1 MLIQF
6 SVANYRSFKDEVTFS
21 MLASSLKAKH
31 PELNKKN
38 LFAAHGGVNL
48 LTSAAIYGANA
59 SGKSNLIAAMS
70 FMRHFVIHSANVK
83 EEGDAEGIEVEPF
96 RLSTETDTEPSF
108 FEVVFIAKEQR
119 YRYGFEVTAERVEAE
134 WLYVAPKARESKL
147 FEREGDK
154 ITLGEKFKSEGRDL
168 AERTRPIALFLSVCA
183 QFKGKIAE
191 EVLDWFRSLG
201 ITTGLMDRDNSMRRF
216 TERMF
221 RDKDSAKAIETLL
234 TQLDLGIEAIQ
245 VEKMIIP
252 TPNLQPL
259 PDDAPEEL
267 RRLHNEARKLEV
279 ALESVHEALGEIAD
293 FSSGEREVMRT
304 VHRKVGDGDQS
315 NMEELFDLDEH
326 ESEGTKKLFS
336 LSGPLV
342 DTLKRGDVLII
353 DELDARLHPLLTK
366 EIVSLFNDPVR
377 NSKHAQLVF
386 ATQDTNLLDN
396 HVLRR
401 DQIWFVEKDRQGA
414 SYLYSLAEFKVRNDS
429 TYEKDYILGRY
440 GAIPFLGGMRHLQ
453 LQQD

>member
-6 SVANYRSFKDEVTFS
+6 SVANYRSFRDEVTFS

-201 ITTGLMDRDNSMRRF
+201 ITTGLMDRDNSMRTF

-221 RDKDSAKAIETLL
+221 RDKDSAKAIDTLL

-252 TPNLQPL
+252 TPHLQPL

-267 RRLHNEARKLEV
+267 RRLHNEARKLEA
-279 ALESVHEALGEIAD
+279 ALESVQEALGEIAD
-293 FSSGEREVMRT
+293 FSSGEREVVRT

-414 SYLYSLAEFKVRNDS
+414 SYLYSLAEFKVRNDA

>member
-1 MLIQF
+1 MFIQF
-6 SVANYRSFKDEVTFS
+6 SLANYRSFRDEVTFS

-48 LTSAAIYGANA
+48 LTSAAIFGANA

-70 FMRHFVIHSANVK
+70 FMRHFVIHSANIK

-168 AERTRPIALFLSVCA
+168 AERTRPNALFLSVCA
-183 QFKGKIAE
+183 QFNGEIAR
-191 EVLDWFRSLG
+191 EVLGWFRSLG
-201 ITTGLMDRDNSMRRF
+201 IATGLRDMDDWM
-216 TERMF
+216 RMF
-221 RDKDSAKAIETLL
+221 TARMLRDKDSAMEVAALIMR
-234 TQLDLGIEAIQ
+234 LDLGIDAIQ
-245 VEKMIIP
+245 VEKEVIP
-252 TPNLQPL
+252 TSAL
-259 PDDAPEEL
+259 PPMPEDAPEE
-267 RRLHNEARKLEV
+267 HRKLEGKIRKMET
-279 ALESVHEALGEIAD
+279 AMESLHEMLNEVVD
-293 FSSGEREVMRT
+293 FDAREREAVRT
-304 VHRKVGDGDQS
+304 VHRKLGDADQS
-315 NMEELFDLDEH
+315 DREELFDLDEH
-326 ESEGTKKLFS
+326 ESEGTKKLFA

-342 DTLKRGDVLII
+342 DTLRRGDVLII

-386 ATQDTNLLDN
+386 AAQDTNLLDN

-414 SYLYSLAEFKVRNDS
+414 SYLYSLAEFKVRNDA

-440 GAIPFLGGMRHLQ
+440 GAIPFLGGIRHLQ

>member
-191 EVLDWFRSLG
+191 EVLDRFRSLG

-221 RDKDSAKAIETLL
+221 RDKDSAKAIDTLL

-245 VEKMIIP
+245 VEKMTIP

-267 RRLHNEARKLEV
+267 RRLHNEARKLEA
-279 ALESVHEALGEIAD
+279 ALESIQEALGEIAD
-293 FSSGEREVMRT
+293 FSSGEREVVRT

-414 SYLYSLAEFKVRNDS
+414 SYLYSLAEFKVRNDA

>member
-414 SYLYSLAEFKVRNDS
+414 SYLYSLAEFKVRNDA

>member
-6 SVANYRSFKDEVTFS
+6 SVANYRSFRDEVTFS

-201 ITTGLMDRDNSMRRF
+201 ITTGLMDRDNSMRTF

-221 RDKDSAKAIETLL
+221 RDKDSAKAIDTLL

-267 RRLHNEARKLEV
+267 RRLHNEARKFEA
-279 ALESVHEALGEIAD
+279 ALESVQEALGEIAD
-293 FSSGEREVMRT
+293 FSSGEREVVRT

-414 SYLYSLAEFKVRNDS
+414 SYLYSLAEFKVRNDA

>member
-221 RDKDSAKAIETLL
+221 RDKDSAKAIDTLL

-245 VEKMIIP
+245 VEKMTIP

-414 SYLYSLAEFKVRNDS
+414 SYLYSLAEFKVRNDA

>member
-6 SVANYRSFKDEVTFS
+6 SVANYRSFRDEVTFS

-201 ITTGLMDRDNSMRRF
+201 ITTGLMDRDNSMRTF

-221 RDKDSAKAIETLL
+221 RDKDSAKAIDTLL

-267 RRLHNEARKLEV
+267 SRLHNEARKLEA
-279 ALESVHEALGEIAD
+279 ALESVQEALGEIAD
-293 FSSGEREVMRT
+293 FSSGEREVVRT

-414 SYLYSLAEFKVRNDS
+414 SYLYSLAEFKVRNDA

>member
-1 MLIQF
+1 MFIQF
-6 SVANYRSFKDEVTFS
+6 SVANYRSFRDEVTFS

-183 QFKGKIAE
+183 QFKGEIAE

-221 RDKDSAKAIETLL
+221 RDKDSAKAIDTLL

-245 VEKMIIP
+245 VEKMTIP

-267 RRLHNEARKLEV
+267 RRLHNEARKLEA
-279 ALESVHEALGEIAD
+279 ALESIQEALGEIAD
-293 FSSGEREVMRT
+293 FSSGEREVVRT

-342 DTLKRGDVLII
+342 DTLKRG
-353 DELDARLHPLLTK
+353 
-366 EIVSLFNDPVR
+366 
-377 NSKHAQLVF
+377 
-386 ATQDTNLLDN
+386 
-396 HVLRR
+396 
-401 DQIWFVEKDRQGA
+401 
-414 SYLYSLAEFKVRNDS
+414 
-429 TYEKDYILGRY
+429 GR
-440 GAIPFLGGMRHLQ
+440 AHH
-453 LQQD
+453 

>member
-6 SVANYRSFKDEVTFS
+6 SVANYRSFRDEVTFS

-154 ITLGEKFKSEGRDL
+154 ITLGEKFKSERPRSGRKNS
-168 AERTRPIALFLSVCA
+168 THCAL
-183 QFKGKIAE
+183 
-191 EVLDWFRSLG
+191 SLC
-201 ITTGLMDRDNSMRRF
+201 MC
-216 TERMF
+216 
-221 RDKDSAKAIETLL
+221 
-234 TQLDLGIEAIQ
+234 
-245 VEKMIIP
+245 
-252 TPNLQPL
+252 
-259 PDDAPEEL
+259 
-267 RRLHNEARKLEV
+267 
-279 ALESVHEALGEIAD
+279 
-293 FSSGEREVMRT
+293 
-304 VHRKVGDGDQS
+304 
-315 NMEELFDLDEH
+315 
-326 ESEGTKKLFS
+326 
-336 LSGPLV
+336 
-342 DTLKRGDVLII
+342 
-353 DELDARLHPLLTK
+353 
-366 EIVSLFNDPVR
+366 PV
-377 NSKHAQLVF
+377 
-386 ATQDTNLLDN
+386 
-396 HVLRR
+396 
-401 DQIWFVEKDRQGA
+401 
-414 SYLYSLAEFKVRNDS
+414 
-429 TYEKDYILGRY
+429 
-440 GAIPFLGGMRHLQ
+440 
-453 LQQD
+453 

>member
-183 QFKGKIAE
+183 QFKGEIAE

-221 RDKDSAKAIETLL
+221 RDKDSAKAIDTLL

-245 VEKMIIP
+245 VEKMTIP

-267 RRLHNEARKLEV
+267 RRLHNEARKLEA
-279 ALESVHEALGEIAD
+279 ALESIQEALGEIAD
-293 FSSGEREVMRT
+293 FSSGEREVVRT

-414 SYLYSLAEFKVRNDS
+414 SYLYSLAEFKVRNDA

>member
-6 SVANYRSFKDEVTFS
+6 SVANYRSFRDEVTFS

-201 ITTGLMDRDNSMRRF
+201 ITTGLMDRDNSMRTF

-221 RDKDSAKAIETLL
+221 RDKDSAKAIDTLL

-267 RRLHNEARKLEV
+267 RRLHNEARKLEA
-279 ALESVHEALGEIAD
+279 ALESVQEALGEIAD
-293 FSSGEREVMRT
+293 FSSGEREVVRT

-414 SYLYSLAEFKVRNDS
+414 SYLYSLAEFKVRNDA